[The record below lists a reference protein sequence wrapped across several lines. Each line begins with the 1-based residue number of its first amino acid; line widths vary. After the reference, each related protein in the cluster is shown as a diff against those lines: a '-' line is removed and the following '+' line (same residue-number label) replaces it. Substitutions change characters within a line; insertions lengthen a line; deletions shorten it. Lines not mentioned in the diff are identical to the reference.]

1 MRASLANGS
10 LIASARPEHLIFHGG
25 LTFRATFDS
34 EEWMTARLKS
44 PGGRSF
50 LLDEFNL
57 IGRSEQANVR
67 LEDPGVSRQH
77 ATIRREGGRYWVVDL
92 GSSNGTFVNDMV
104 VTHAQPLH
112 DGDRLQLGTAHLVFF
127 GTLSPGGDTAGA
139 RTLILPR
146 QSGPVKTVPVT
157 LVVADLVGYTAM
169 SSALKAGDVAE
180 VLSEWY
186 RRCRAALAR
195 HGALID
201 KFIGDCVFAY
211 WRGVDLSIRER
222 AVEAARALRAST
234 RLTGPVAVPLREKHG
249 IDLQCGVGLHVGDAA
264 LGIMGS
270 GINTALG
277 DAVNLAF
284 RIESLTRTLS
294 RGVLA
299 SAAFVG
305 EAAVLRR
312 QFEFQGEHEV
322 RGHPDK
328 VTVFALAEEPP
339 AQ

>member
-1 MRASLANGS
+1 
-10 LIASARPEHLIFHGG
+10 
-25 LTFRATFDS
+25 LTFDAEFGS
-34 EEWMTARLKS
+34 EELMTARLRS
-44 PGGRSF
+44 PGGRSY

-77 ATIRREGGRYWVVDL
+77 ATIRREGGRYWLVDL

-112 DGDRLQLGTAHLVFF
+112 DGDRLQLGTAQLVFQDAM
-127 GTLSPGGDTAGA
+127 TPGAGDTAGSA
-139 RTLILPR
+139 TLILPR
-146 QSGPVKTVPVT
+146 QSGPVATVPVT
-157 LVVADLVGYTAM
+157 LVVADLKGYTAM
-169 SSALKAGDVAE
+169 SSALKAGEVAE

-211 WRGVDLSIRER
+211 WLGIDLATRLR
-222 AVEAARALRAST
+222 AVEAARDLRAST
-234 RLTGPVAVPLREKHG
+234 RLSGSVAVGLRDKHA
-249 IDLQCGVGLHVGDAA
+249 INLECGVGLHCGEAA
-264 LGIMGS
+264 LGTMGS

-277 DAVNLAF
+277 DAVNLTF
-284 RIESLTRTLS
+284 RIESLTRTLA

-305 EAAVLRR
+305 DEPGLAGE
-312 QFEFQGEHEV
+312 FEYQGEHEV
-322 RGHPDK
+322 KGHPGK
-328 VTVFALAEEPP
+328 IGVFALKEELPP
-339 AQ
+339 TGTK